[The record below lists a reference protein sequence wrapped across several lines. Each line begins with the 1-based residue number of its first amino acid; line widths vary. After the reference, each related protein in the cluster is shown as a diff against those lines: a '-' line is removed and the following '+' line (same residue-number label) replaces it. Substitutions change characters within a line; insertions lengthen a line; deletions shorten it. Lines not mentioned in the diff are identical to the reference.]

1 MVINHGGALKKDYFI
16 SYLRL
21 IMNVKICNVDV
32 AREVAFQKLFKNNK
46 ETLGKESYQQFVLA
60 YEEISKSRN
69 NLTMK

>member
-32 AREVAFQKLFKNNK
+32 AREVAFQKLFRNNK

-69 NLTMK
+69 NQTMK